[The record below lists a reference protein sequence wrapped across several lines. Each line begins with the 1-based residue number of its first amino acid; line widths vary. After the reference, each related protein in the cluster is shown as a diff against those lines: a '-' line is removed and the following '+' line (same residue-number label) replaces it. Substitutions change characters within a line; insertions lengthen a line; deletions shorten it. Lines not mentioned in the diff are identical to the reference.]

1 MRRRDRYARAKQAS
15 LKEDGARD
23 TSSKGEIRILRLV
36 AVSGILVITGLL
48 GGFVQG
54 VMPTGP
60 AVTAQDQA
68 KAKAKVKVAAVTAD
82 RTRRRDA
89 QPQTMSG

>member
-1 MRRRDRYARAKQAS
+1 MRRRDRYARAKHAS

-23 TSSKGEIRILRLV
+23 TSSKGEIRVLRLV
-36 AVSGILVITGLL
+36 AVSGILIITGLF
-48 GGFVQG
+48 GGFVHG

-60 AVTAQDQA
+60 AVTTRDQA
-68 KAKAKVKVAAVTAD
+68 KAKKTNVGAVTAD

-89 QPQTMSG
+89 QPQTISG